1 MIDVPILRA
10 GRPYLSKE
18 TLTLCDYATGEPV
31 ARVSQANPGLIS
43 RDLLADAWSPWQ
55 PLSMDDI
62 LRRLRAA
69 AGLFLRADLPAGEAP
84 QSPEQFV
91 ALQSATT
98 GLPHAL
104 CRQNMSKI
112 AAALTGMAGILDGLT
127 GGLELAALDAGHGRR
142 DGHVVSYVA
151 KARRFGAVLPAN
163 SPGVHALWLPV
174 IALKIPV
181 ALKPGQREPWTPLR
195 VLEALR
201 AAGLPESGLGFYPSG
216 HDGAGVILR
225 KCGAAM
231 LFGSGAT
238 VRPWRDDP
246 RIEIHGPGYSKIVL
260 GPDRAGDWTGF
271 LDLLVASVAG
281 NGGRSCINASSIR
294 TTSEGL
300 ELATAL
306 AQRLAAIVP
315 RPRED
320 DEALLAA
327 FPDGDVAR
335 GIDAAI
341 GRALSQGGAEDLTA
355 RFRGPARL
363 AEFQGGVYLL
373 PTVIYCRDADHPLAN
388 QEYLFPFVS
397 VLEVPREELVATLGP
412 SLVVTALTE
421 DPGVRQELMASPRI
435 GRLNLGPLPTT
446 VLQWDQPHEGNIFAH
461 LYQQRAFQLEEFDG
475 GRARPLECGGLSPL
489 SSRHVASVRME
500 SGDKSPH
507 SQGASLS

>member
-18 TLTLCDYATGEPV
+18 TLTLGDYATGEPV

-43 RDLLADAWSPWQ
+43 RDLLADVWSPWQ
-55 PLSMDDI
+55 TLAMDDI
-62 LRRLRAA
+62 LRRLSAA
-69 AGLFLRADLPAGEAP
+69 AGLFLRAELPAGEDTL
-84 QSPEQFV
+84 SPEQFV

-112 AAALTGMAGILDGLT
+112 AAALAGMAEILDGLT

-195 VLEALR
+195 VLESLR

-246 RIEIHGPGYSKIVL
+246 RIEIHGPGYSKIVF
-260 GPDRAGDWTGF
+260 GPDRAGDWPRF

-306 AQRLAAIVP
+306 AERLAAIVP

-341 GRALSQGGAEDLTA
+341 GRALNQGGAEDLTA

-363 AEFQGGVYLL
+363 AEFQGGAYLL
-373 PTVIYCRDADHPLAN
+373 PTVIYCRDPDNPLAN

-397 VLEVPREELVATLGP
+397 VLEAPREELVATLGP

-421 DPGVRQELMASPRI
+421 DPGLRQELTASPQI

-446 VLQWDQPHEGNIFAH
+446 VLQWDQPHEGNVFAH
-461 LYQQRAFQLEEFDG
+461 LYQQRAFQLQEFD
-475 GRARPLECGGLSPL
+475 A
-489 SSRHVASVRME
+489 VKV
-500 SGDKSPH
+500 
-507 SQGASLS
+507 